1 MFVSMLLPS
10 NPEISLDPHRK
21 TEVHVVV
28 NHRDIRVSIGAVH
41 CQLHVK

>member
-10 NPEISLDPHRK
+10 NPEISLDPDWQ
-21 TEVHVVV
+21 TEVHMVVH
-28 NHRDIRVSIGAVH
+28 HRDIRVTVGAVD